1 MSSRILRTPLL
12 LVVPCLL
19 ACLTAQTPLSLDVV
33 GGTMAGRLS
42 LDLAPGLY
50 PFETCF
56 ILTGITAGPTP
67 LALLDPSDPRSV
79 SVGTST
85 LSNSFFGFLGI
96 DGHFR
101 VGPFAI
107 PSLPALVDAGF
118 FFQGITFPGTQTFVD
133 RISNPAAIRMGTLGT
148 FRDRGVY
155 LTFDRAFATVLLR
168 ADRRWLVAGGGRGAL
183 LAQVAT
189 SATEIYDD
197 VTDAFL
203 PGPPMVAPRS
213 IHTMTELRDGR
224 TLFVGGVDNLND
236 PQASC
241 EIYNPATDTFT
252 AIAPM
257 ISPRAGHTATLLPDG
272 RVFVAGGLANI
283 TVLPSAVYAIFDT
296 TSTTEIYNPANNTW
310 TAGPNMR
317 TPRAGQAAI
326 LRPDGR
332 VLLAGGV
339 SFDDFIILRLPAVRN
354 TTEIYNPAT
363 NTTSVGPS
371 MVTAHSLV
379 DPVPLGSDRYLI
391 PGGIS
396 ALSLASPGTS
406 STACE
411 VYNALANTFT
421 AVGSMATARV
431 NQRSFP
437 LDSSRFICVGGGN
450 GTLLAPIALATSEI
464 FDAVT
469 STWSPGPAL
478 TVPRAAPAMFR
489 SSRGQV
495 HFIGGGT
502 ANGAIAT
509 SSEFHFSF

>member
-1 MSSRILRTPLL
+1 MNRLLDVAVAISVFLATSPLIAFSFISIRLL
-12 LVVPCLL
+12 LGSPVLFS
-19 ACLTAQTPLSLDVV
+19 QQ
-33 GGTMAGRLS
+33 R
-42 LDLAPGLY
+42 PGLHGKL
-50 PFETCF
+50 F
-56 ILTGITAGPTP
+56 
-67 LALLDPSDPRSV
+67 
-79 SVGTST
+79 T
-85 LSNSFFGFLGI
+85 LYK
-96 DGHFR
+96 FR
-101 VGPFAI
+101 
-107 PSLPALVDAGF
+107 
-118 FFQGITFPGTQTFVD
+118 T
-133 RISNPAAIRMGTLGT
+133 
-148 FRDRGVY
+148 
-155 LTFDRAFATVLLR
+155 
-168 ADRRWLVAGGGRGAL
+168 
-183 LAQVAT
+183 
-189 SATEIYDD
+189 
-197 VTDAFL
+197 
-203 PGPPMVAPRS
+203 
-213 IHTMTELRDGR
+213 
-224 TLFVGGVDNLND
+224 
-236 PQASC
+236 
-241 EIYNPATDTFT
+241 
-252 AIAPM
+252 
-257 ISPRAGHTATLLPDG
+257 
-272 RVFVAGGLANI
+272 
-283 TVLPSAVYAIFDT
+283 
-296 TSTTEIYNPANNTW
+296 
-310 TAGPNMR
+310 MR